1 MGIFHTRSLAFI
13 ISQSI
18 ARKIPRLG
26 AWTHMM
32 AVVDTSMKY
41 EGLKRTLFNDFSSG
55 SVSDFSV
62 CVVSSFLFSCSF
74 WRWCKRRLLPI
85 PWFLSFHRVHTH
97 ICLRYVLYPTHF
109 YLTSLHITI
118 HLLILLTS
126 PLSPHQPHPIY
137 PHLSLSSSFVYFEI
151 SRIPLDMF
159 QDGVVR
165 AQYSHPQVT
174 TRQTQTTRLHIITLI
189 ILHYAPR
196 LHLDKYS
203 NILPNTI
210 STFVSSFTT

>member
-1 MGIFHTRSLAFI
+1 MIFLLVRWATSLY
-13 ISQSI
+13 
-18 ARKIPRLG
+18 
-26 AWTHMM
+26 
-32 AVVDTSMKY
+32 V
-41 EGLKRTLFNDFSSG
+41 LFLVSFSPVLSG
-55 SVSDFSV
+55 DDAKDD
-62 CVVSSFLFSCSF
+62 SFLFLDF
-74 WRWCKRRLLPI
+74 FP
-85 PWFLSFHRVHTH
+85 FHRVHTH

-159 QDGVVR
+159 QDGAVR

-189 ILHYAPR
+189 ILHYSPR

-203 NILPNTI
+203 NTLPNTI